1 LFQKCSK
8 SAEAIENREVISSLH
23 LRTKTEER
31 NKKSPGTHLESEALP
46 AQATSPL
53 PDKVDRNAISQLLAD
68 AHFRFLERIRKLKKQ
83 IPRFARDDN

>member
-1 LFQKCSK
+1 VQQECGS
-8 SAEAIENREVISSLH
+8 NRKQGSYFFTSLAH
-23 LRTKTEER
+23 KNRGEEQEEPGR
-31 NKKSPGTHLESEALP
+31 NSNQEALA